1 MRTQSPARTLLGV
14 LGIAAALTASA
25 CGSTDESGTA
35 EPSPGG
41 LTSTTSEAATT
52 TTTAATTTTTTA
64 PSPTGTTTA
73 HPDRCLIGEL
83 QVTLG
88 QPSGAAGSQEIPL
101 IFTNTGTRDCILH
114 GYPGVSYVAAPD
126 GPQVGAAAERDGG
139 TETPVTVAPGAR
151 ATAAVRATVVQ
162 NYPADTCGP
171 TPVAGFRVYP
181 PNDTGSVF
189 LPYPT
194 TGCSQTGVKQL
205 SVQPVTG

>member
-1 MRTQSPARTLLGV
+1 MRTPSPARTLLG
-14 LGIAAALTASA
+14 LFGIAAVLTASA
-25 CGSTDESGTA
+25 CGSTDGSGTA
-35 EPSPGG
+35 ESSPGG
-41 LTSTTSEAATT
+41 VTVPTSSA
-52 TTTAATTTTTTA
+52 TA
-64 PSPTGTTTA
+64 PSPSGATTP

-83 QVTLG
+83 EVTLG
-88 QPSGAAGSQEIPL
+88 EPSGAAGSQEIPL
-101 IFTNTGTRDCILH
+101 VFTNTGTRDCILH

-126 GPQVGAAAERDGG
+126 GPQVGAAAARDGG

-189 LPYPT
+189 VPYPS
-194 TGCSQTGVKQL
+194 TGCSQSGVKQL

>member
-1 MRTQSPARTLLGV
+1 MRTPSPARTLLGA
-14 LGIAAALTASA
+14 LGIAAVLTASA

-41 LTSTTSEAATT
+41 TATTSAAPTTTGTPSTSTSTSPSSSSE
-52 TTTAATTTTTTA
+52 TTA
-64 PSPTGTTTA
+64 P

-88 QPSGAAGSQEIPL
+88 ESSGAAGSQEIP
-101 IFTNTGTRDCILH
+101 IVFTNTGSRTCVLH
-114 GYPGVSYVAAPD
+114 GYPGVSYLAAPD
-126 GPQVGAAAERDGG
+126 GPQVGAAAARDGG
-139 TETPVTVAPGAR
+139 AENPVTVAPGAR

-162 NYPADTCGP
+162 NYPAETCGP
-171 TPVAGFRVYP
+171 TAVAGFRVYP

-194 TGCSQTGVKQL
+194 TGCAQTGVKQL

>member
-14 LGIAAALTASA
+14 LGIAAALTVSA

-41 LTSTTSEAATT
+41 ATVTTSDATT
-52 TTTAATTTTTTA
+52 TADVPPTSATTT
-64 PSPTGTTTA
+64 PPTGTTTP

-101 IFTNTGTRDCILH
+101 VFTNTGTRDCILH

-194 TGCSQTGVKQL
+194 TGCAQTGVKQL
-205 SVQPVTG
+205 SVQPVAG

>member
-1 MRTQSPARTLLGV
+1 MRTQSPARTLLGA
-14 LGIAAALTASA
+14 LGITVALTASA
-25 CGSTDESGTA
+25 CGSADESGTA
-35 EPSPGG
+35 ESSPGG

-52 TTTAATTTTTTA
+52 TITTA
-64 PSPTGTTTA
+64 PSPTGTTTP
-73 HPDRCLIGEL
+73 HPDRCPIGEL

-88 QPSGAAGSQEIPL
+88 EPSGAAGSQEIPL
-101 IFTNTGTRDCILH
+101 VFTNTGTRDCILH

-194 TGCSQTGVKQL
+194 TGCSQSGVKQL

>member
-1 MRTQSPARTLLGV
+1 MRTPSPARIVLGAF
-14 LGIAAALTASA
+14 GIAAVLTASA

-41 LTSTTSEAATT
+41 AAPTTSAAT
-52 TTTAATTTTTTA
+52 ATGTPSASPSSSPSSETTA
-64 PSPTGTTTA
+64 P

-88 QPSGAAGSQEIPL
+88 ESSGAAGSQEIP
-101 IFTNTGTRDCILH
+101 IVFTNTGSRTCVLH

-126 GPQVGAAAERDGG
+126 GPQVGAAAARDGG
-139 TETPVTVAPGAR
+139 AETPVTVAPGAR

-162 NYPADTCGP
+162 NYPAETCGP
-171 TPVAGFRVYP
+171 TAVAGFRVYP

-194 TGCSQTGVKQL
+194 TGCAQTGVQQL

>member
-1 MRTQSPARTLLGV
+1 MRTQSPARTLVGV
-14 LGIAAALTASA
+14 LGIAAVLTASA
-25 CGSTDESGTA
+25 CGSTDETGTA
-35 EPSPGG
+35 EPSPGSV
-41 LTSTTSEAATT
+41 TSTTSEATTTATT
-52 TTTAATTTTTTA
+52 TTTPSAPTETTETTA
-64 PSPTGTTTA
+64 P

-88 QPSGAAGSQEIPL
+88 EASGAAGSQEIPL
-101 IFTNTGTRDCILH
+101 VFTNTGTRDCVLH
-114 GYPGVSYVAAPD
+114 GYPGVSYVAGPD

-162 NYPADTCGP
+162 NYPAETCGP

-189 LPYPT
+189 VPYAT

>member
-52 TTTAATTTTTTA
+52 TTTTA
-64 PSPTGTTTA
+64 PSPTGTSTA

-101 IFTNTGTRDCILH
+101 VFTNTGTRDCILH

-194 TGCSQTGVKQL
+194 TGCSQSGVKQL

>member
-1 MRTQSPARTLLGV
+1 MRTPSPARTLLGV
-14 LGIAAALTASA
+14 VGIAAALTVSA
-25 CGSTDESGTA
+25 CGSTDESGTPETA
-35 EPSPGG
+35 ES
-41 LTSTTSEAATT
+41 A
-52 TTTAATTTTTTA
+52 
-64 PSPTGTTTA
+64 PTGTTA
-73 HPDRCLIGEL
+73 PHPDRCLIGEL

-88 QPSGAAGSQEIPL
+88 EPSGAAGSQEIPL
-101 IFTNTGTRDCILH
+101 VFTNTGTRDCTLH

-126 GPQVGAAAERDGG
+126 GPQVGAAAARDGG
-139 TETPVTVAPGAR
+139 AETPVTVAPGAR

-171 TPVAGFRVYP
+171 APVAGFRVYP

-189 LPYPT
+189 VPYPS

>member
-14 LGIAAALTASA
+14 VAVAAVLTASA

-41 LTSTTSEAATT
+41 GATP
-52 TTTAATTTTTTA
+52 TTAEATTTTTTSA
-64 PSPTGTTTA
+64 SASESASSETTA
-73 HPDRCLIGEL
+73 PHPDRCLIGEL
-83 QVTLG
+83 RVTLG
-88 QPSGAAGSQEIPL
+88 EASGAAGSQEIP
-101 IFTNTGTRDCILH
+101 IVFTNTGTRSCVLH

-126 GPQVGAAAERDGG
+126 GPQVGAAAARDGG

-162 NYPADTCGP
+162 NYPAETCGP

-194 TGCSQTGVKQL
+194 TGCAQTGVKQL
-205 SVQPVTG
+205 SVQPVTA

>member
-14 LGIAAALTASA
+14 LGIAAVLTASA
-25 CGSTDESGTA
+25 CGSTDDTGTA
-35 EPSPGG
+35 EPSRDITFTRSAP
-41 LTSTTSEAATT
+41 TE
-52 TTTAATTTTTTA
+52 TTA
-64 PSPTGTTTA
+64 P

-83 QVTLG
+83 QVTFG
-88 QPSGAAGSQEIPL
+88 QASGAAGSQEIPL
-101 IFTNTGTRDCILH
+101 VFTNTGTRSCVLH
-114 GYPGVSYVAAPD
+114 GYPGVSYVASQG

-162 NYPADTCGP
+162 NYPAETCGP

-181 PNDTGSVF
+181 PDDTGSVF

-205 SVQPVTG
+205 SVQPVIG

>member
-14 LGIAAALTASA
+14 LGIAAALAVSA

-35 EPSPGG
+35 EPSSGAV
-41 LTSTTSEAATT
+41 TVTTSDATT
-52 TTTAATTTTTTA
+52 TADVPTSSATAT
-64 PSPTGTTTA
+64 SPTGTTA
-73 HPDRCLIGEL
+73 PHPDRCLIGEL

-101 IFTNTGTRDCILH
+101 VFTNTGTRDCILH

-205 SVQPVTG
+205 SVQPVAG

>member
-1 MRTQSPARTLLGV
+1 MRTQSPARTVLGV
-14 LGIAAALTASA
+14 LGIAAALTVSA

-41 LTSTTSEAATT
+41 VTVTTSDATT
-52 TTTAATTTTTTA
+52 TADVPPTSATTPTT
-64 PSPTGTTTA
+64 P

-88 QPSGAAGSQEIPL
+88 EPSGAAGSQEIPL
-101 IFTNTGTRDCILH
+101 VFTNTGTRDCILH

-194 TGCSQTGVKQL
+194 TGCAQTGVKQL
-205 SVQPVTG
+205 SVQPVAG